1 MGKPH
6 DFNQVETFLGPPTNI
21 VTSSNQ
27 TIKAPAELTLNCSAD
42 GKPKPTITW
51 RRVFDNTVVTMP
63 LNIIRGKT
71 KESYRCTADNGV
83 RNPLT
88 VDVIVNI
95 LCE

>member
-1 MGKPH
+1 
-6 DFNQVETFLGPPTNI
+6 
-21 VTSSNQ
+21 
-27 TIKAPAELTLNCSAD
+27 
-42 GKPKPTITW
+42 
-51 RRVFDNTVVTMP
+51 MP